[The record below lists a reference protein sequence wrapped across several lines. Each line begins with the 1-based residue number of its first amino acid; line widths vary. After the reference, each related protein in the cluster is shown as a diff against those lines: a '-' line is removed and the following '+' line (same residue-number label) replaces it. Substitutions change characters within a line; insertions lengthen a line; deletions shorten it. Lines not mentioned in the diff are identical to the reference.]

1 MKEIIIVTGAS
12 SGMGRE
18 FAVQIEKKYQV
29 DEIWV
34 IARRKERL
42 ECLKEKLQTKVKI
55 FALDL
60 TQKESFEIIQEAL
73 FQEKPRVK
81 ALINC
86 SGYGKLNLYENMAI
100 EVIENMMNLN
110 MLAVVKM
117 VNSVLPYMHKKSH
130 IVNLASCSFYM
141 PIPYLNIYASTKAF
155 VLSYSRALNEE
166 LKYRQIH
173 VLAICP
179 YWVETEF
186 FDRAV
191 EKDKKPVVN
200 RYGKVYKAKD
210 VIKKAIKDME
220 SSKDV
225 SLYGTINRIQ
235 ILGMKVLPHRLVKKI
250 WMIYQE
256 LDGTKEIR

>member
-18 FAVQIEKKYQV
+18 FTMQIEKKYQV

-86 SGYGKLNLYENMAI
+86 SGYGKLDHYENMSL
-100 EVIENMMNLN
+100 ETIENMMNLN

-117 VNSVLPYMHKKSH
+117 VNTVLPYMHKESH
-130 IVNLASCSFYM
+130 IVNFASCSGYM
-141 PIPYLNIYASTKAF
+141 PIPYLNIYAASKAF
-155 VLSYSRALNEE
+155 VLNYSRA
-166 LKYRQIH
+166 
-173 VLAICP
+173 
-179 YWVETEF
+179 
-186 FDRAV
+186 
-191 EKDKKPVVN
+191 
-200 RYGKVYKAKD
+200 
-210 VIKKAIKDME
+210 
-220 SSKDV
+220 
-225 SLYGTINRIQ
+225 
-235 ILGMKVLPHRLVKKI
+235 
-250 WMIYQE
+250 
-256 LDGTKEIR
+256 